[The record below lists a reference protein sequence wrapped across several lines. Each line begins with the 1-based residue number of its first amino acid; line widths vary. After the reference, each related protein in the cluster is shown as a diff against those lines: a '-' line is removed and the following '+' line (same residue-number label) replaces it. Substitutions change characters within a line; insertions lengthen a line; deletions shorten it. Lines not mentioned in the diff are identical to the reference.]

1 MIVVE
6 TTVKAYCVFVSQP
19 PAPVDEPL
27 PHEDVTH
34 EEKPSQT
41 LARPSLSAAH
51 VVALATDDVS
61 IEAQYVDRLARP
73 VAVEAA
79 TLAQVESNEVPYD
92 E

>member
-1 MIVVE
+1 M
-6 TTVKAYCVFVSQP
+6 
-19 PAPVDEPL
+19 
-27 PHEDVTH
+27 TH

-41 LARPSLSAAH
+41 LARPSLSAEH
-51 VVALATDDVS
+51 VVALAMEDVL
-61 IEAQYVDRLARP
+61 IEGQYVDRLARP